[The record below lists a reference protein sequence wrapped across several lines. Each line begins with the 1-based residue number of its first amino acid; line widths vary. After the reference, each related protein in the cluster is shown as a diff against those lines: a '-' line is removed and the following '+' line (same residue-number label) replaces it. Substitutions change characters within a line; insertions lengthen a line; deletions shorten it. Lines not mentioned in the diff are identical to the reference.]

1 MEPIIRIRG
10 LKKVYRVGE
19 ERVRALNGVDLDI
32 YPGEFVCIIGRSGSG
47 KSTLL
52 NMMAGLEKP
61 SRGSIVIAGEHLEK
75 MNEKQLVDFR
85 LRHIGFIFQQFNLFP
100 SMTAVENVTMP
111 LVYRGVSARKRKA
124 AALKM
129 LKDLGLSKHVNHRPS
144 QMSGGQQQRV
154 GIARA
159 FVTRPK
165 VIFADEPTGN
175 LDTKTTIDV
184 MKMMVRFARRYR
196 QTLIIVTHDPEIAD
210 YADRVVTL
218 IDGAITSDVSHEPIY
233 DGKSEQGQTLLPDEL
248 IVPDDEIPQ
257 GPIDASEDEPI
268 PPLADTL
275 LFPDSDPADGFHQA
289 GRTPAVKDTDTS
301 QSDPEP
307 PPPASGAS
315 TDHPAA
321 PDDARQKGDVSP

>member
-100 SMTAVENVTMP
+100 SMTALENVTMP

-159 FVTRPK
+159 LVSNPE

-175 LDTKTTIDV
+175 LDSRTSEEILSLIQAMAKRDNHTLV
-184 MKMMVRFARRYR
+184 M
-196 QTLIIVTHDPEIAD
+196 VTHDPSVAAH
-210 YADRVVTL
+210 ADRVVNIL
-218 IDGAITSDVSHEPIY
+218 DG
-233 DGKSEQGQTLLPDEL
+233 L
-248 IVPDDEIPQ
+248 IVDIVDQ
-257 GPIDASEDEPI
+257 TG
-268 PPLADTL
+268 
-275 LFPDSDPADGFHQA
+275 
-289 GRTPAVKDTDTS
+289 GRSAPGGSAA
-301 QSDPEP
+301 P
-307 PPPASGAS
+307 SGSSAPGGS
-315 TDHPAA
+315 AA
-321 PDDARQKGDVSP
+321 PDGGAAPDAPQPAPEANPNLTEEEHAS

>member
-100 SMTAVENVTMP
+100 SMTALENVTMP

-129 LKDLGLSKHVNHRPS
+129 LKDLGLSKHVNHKPS

-159 FVTRPK
+159 LVSNPE

-175 LDTKTTIDV
+175 LDSRTSEEILSLIQAMAKRDNHTLV
-184 MKMMVRFARRYR
+184 M
-196 QTLIIVTHDPEIAD
+196 VTHDPSVAAH
-210 YADRVVTL
+210 ADRVVNIL
-218 IDGAITSDVSHEPIY
+218 DG
-233 DGKSEQGQTLLPDEL
+233 L
-248 IVPDDEIPQ
+248 IVDIVDQ
-257 GPIDASEDEPI
+257 TG
-268 PPLADTL
+268 
-275 LFPDSDPADGFHQA
+275 
-289 GRTPAVKDTDTS
+289 GRSAP
-301 QSDPEP
+301 
-307 PPPASGAS
+307 SGS
-315 TDHPAA
+315 AA
-321 PDDARQKGDVSP
+321 PSGGSAPDGSAAPSGSSAPGGSAAPSGGSAPDGGSAPNAPQPAPEANPNLTEEEHAS

>member
-1 MEPIIRIRG
+1 MEGKKGGRNLEPIIRIRG

-100 SMTAVENVTMP
+100 SMTALENVTMP
-111 LVYRGVSARKRKA
+111 LVYRGVSVRKRKA

-159 FVTRPK
+159 LVSNPE

-175 LDTKTTIDV
+175 LDSRTSEEILSLIQAMAKRDNHTLV
-184 MKMMVRFARRYR
+184 M
-196 QTLIIVTHDPEIAD
+196 VTHDPSVAAH
-210 YADRVVTL
+210 ADRVVNIL
-218 IDGAITSDVSHEPIY
+218 DG
-233 DGKSEQGQTLLPDEL
+233 L
-248 IVPDDEIPQ
+248 IVDIVDQTGGRSAPSGSSAPD
-257 GPIDASEDEPI
+257 GS
-268 PPLADTL
+268 
-275 LFPDSDPADGFHQA
+275 
-289 GRTPAVKDTDTS
+289 
-301 QSDPEP
+301 
-307 PPPASGAS
+307 
-315 TDHPAA
+315 AA
-321 PDDARQKGDVSP
+321 PDGGAAPDAPQPAPEANPNLTEEEHAS

>member
-159 FVTRPK
+159 LVSNPE

-175 LDTKTTIDV
+175 LDSRTSEEILSLIQAMAKRDNHTLV
-184 MKMMVRFARRYR
+184 M
-196 QTLIIVTHDPEIAD
+196 VTHDPSVAAH
-210 YADRVVTL
+210 ADRVVNIL
-218 IDGAITSDVSHEPIY
+218 DG
-233 DGKSEQGQTLLPDEL
+233 L
-248 IVPDDEIPQ
+248 IVDIVDQ
-257 GPIDASEDEPI
+257 TG
-268 PPLADTL
+268 
-275 LFPDSDPADGFHQA
+275 
-289 GRTPAVKDTDTS
+289 GRSAP
-301 QSDPEP
+301 
-307 PPPASGAS
+307 SGGSAPGGS
-315 TDHPAA
+315 AA
-321 PDDARQKGDVSP
+321 PSGGSASSGVATPDAPQPAPEANPNLTEEEHAS

>member
-159 FVTRPK
+159 LVSNPE

-175 LDTKTTIDV
+175 LDSRTSEEILSLIQAMAKRDNHTLV
-184 MKMMVRFARRYR
+184 M
-196 QTLIIVTHDPEIAD
+196 VTHDPSVAAH
-210 YADRVVTL
+210 ADRVVNIL
-218 IDGAITSDVSHEPIY
+218 DG
-233 DGKSEQGQTLLPDEL
+233 L
-248 IVPDDEIPQ
+248 IVDIVDQTGGRSAPSGGSAPSGSSAPD
-257 GPIDASEDEPI
+257 GS
-268 PPLADTL
+268 
-275 LFPDSDPADGFHQA
+275 
-289 GRTPAVKDTDTS
+289 
-301 QSDPEP
+301 
-307 PPPASGAS
+307 
-315 TDHPAA
+315 AA
-321 PDDARQKGDVSP
+321 PSGGSAPDAPQPAPEANPNLTEEEHAS

>member
-159 FVTRPK
+159 LVSNPE

-175 LDTKTTIDV
+175 LDSRTSEEILSLIQAMAKRDNHTLV
-184 MKMMVRFARRYR
+184 M
-196 QTLIIVTHDPEIAD
+196 VTHDPSVAAH
-210 YADRVVTL
+210 ADRVVNIL
-218 IDGAITSDVSHEPIY
+218 DG
-233 DGKSEQGQTLLPDEL
+233 L
-248 IVPDDEIPQ
+248 IVDIVDQ
-257 GPIDASEDEPI
+257 TG
-268 PPLADTL
+268 
-275 LFPDSDPADGFHQA
+275 
-289 GRTPAVKDTDTS
+289 GRSAP
-301 QSDPEP
+301 
-307 PPPASGAS
+307 SGSSAPS
-315 TDHPAA
+315 GGSAPGGSAA
-321 PDDARQKGDVSP
+321 PSGGSAPNAPQPAPEANPNLTEEEHAS

>member
-129 LKDLGLSKHVNHRPS
+129 LKDLGLSKHVNHKPS

-159 FVTRPK
+159 LVSNPE

-175 LDTKTTIDV
+175 LDSRTSEEILSLIQAMAKRDNHTLV
-184 MKMMVRFARRYR
+184 M
-196 QTLIIVTHDPEIAD
+196 VTHDPSVAAH
-210 YADRVVTL
+210 ADRVVNIL
-218 IDGAITSDVSHEPIY
+218 DG
-233 DGKSEQGQTLLPDEL
+233 L
-248 IVPDDEIPQ
+248 IVDIVDQTGGGSAPSGSSAP
-257 GPIDASEDEPI
+257 S
-268 PPLADTL
+268 
-275 LFPDSDPADGFHQA
+275 
-289 GRTPAVKDTDTS
+289 GRSAPGGGSAPGGS
-301 QSDPEP
+301 
-307 PPPASGAS
+307 
-315 TDHPAA
+315 AA
-321 PDDARQKGDVSP
+321 PSGGSAPNAPQPAPEANPNLTEEEHAS

>member
-159 FVTRPK
+159 LVSNPE

-175 LDTKTTIDV
+175 LDSRTSEEILSLIQAMAKRDNHTLV
-184 MKMMVRFARRYR
+184 M
-196 QTLIIVTHDPEIAD
+196 VTHDPSVAAH
-210 YADRVVTL
+210 ADRVVNIL
-218 IDGAITSDVSHEPIY
+218 DG
-233 DGKSEQGQTLLPDEL
+233 L
-248 IVPDDEIPQ
+248 IVDIVDQ
-257 GPIDASEDEPI
+257 TG
-268 PPLADTL
+268 
-275 LFPDSDPADGFHQA
+275 
-289 GRTPAVKDTDTS
+289 GRSAP
-301 QSDPEP
+301 
-307 PPPASGAS
+307 SGGSAPS
-315 TDHPAA
+315 GSAA
-321 PDDARQKGDVSP
+321 PDGGSAPDGSAAPSGGSAPDAPQPAPEANPNLTEEEHAS

>member
-1 MEPIIRIRG
+1 MEGKKGGRNLEPIIRIRG

-100 SMTAVENVTMP
+100 SMTALENVTMP

-159 FVTRPK
+159 LVSNPE

-175 LDTKTTIDV
+175 LDSRTSEEILSLIQAMAKRDNHTLV
-184 MKMMVRFARRYR
+184 M
-196 QTLIIVTHDPEIAD
+196 VTHDPSVAAH
-210 YADRVVTL
+210 ADRVVNIL
-218 IDGAITSDVSHEPIY
+218 DG
-233 DGKSEQGQTLLPDEL
+233 L
-248 IVPDDEIPQ
+248 IVDIVDQ
-257 GPIDASEDEPI
+257 TG
-268 PPLADTL
+268 
-275 LFPDSDPADGFHQA
+275 
-289 GRTPAVKDTDTS
+289 GRSAPGGSAA
-301 QSDPEP
+301 P
-307 PPPASGAS
+307 SGSSAPGGS
-315 TDHPAA
+315 AA
-321 PDDARQKGDVSP
+321 PDGGAAPDAPQPAPEANPNLTEEEHAS

>member
-1 MEPIIRIRG
+1 
-10 LKKVYRVGE
+10 
-19 ERVRALNGVDLDI
+19 
-32 YPGEFVCIIGRSGSG
+32 
-47 KSTLL
+47 
-52 NMMAGLEKP
+52 MMAGLEKP

-159 FVTRPK
+159 FVSSPK

-175 LDTKTTIDV
+175 LDSRTSKQVLYRMLEMSKNSGVTFV
-184 MKMMVRFARRYR
+184 MVTHEPELAGCADR
-196 QTLIIVTHDPEIAD
+196 IVTI
-210 YADRVVTL
+210 L
-218 IDGAITSDVSHEPIY
+218 
-233 DGKSEQGQTLLPDEL
+233 DGKVCSNVVQDEETKKKNRDALFADLEGNLDIGGEAAKEQ
-248 IVPDDEIPQ
+248 
-257 GPIDASEDEPI
+257 
-268 PPLADTL
+268 
-275 LFPDSDPADGFHQA
+275 
-289 GRTPAVKDTDTS
+289 K
-301 QSDPEP
+301 
-307 PPPASGAS
+307 
-315 TDHPAA
+315 
-321 PDDARQKGDVSP
+321 K

>member
-100 SMTAVENVTMP
+100 SMTALENVTMP

-159 FVTRPK
+159 LVSNPE

-175 LDTKTTIDV
+175 LDSRTSEEILSLIQAMAKRDNHTLV
-184 MKMMVRFARRYR
+184 M
-196 QTLIIVTHDPEIAD
+196 VTHDPSVAAH
-210 YADRVVTL
+210 ADRVVNIL
-218 IDGAITSDVSHEPIY
+218 DG
-233 DGKSEQGQTLLPDEL
+233 L
-248 IVPDDEIPQ
+248 IVDIVDQ
-257 GPIDASEDEPI
+257 TG
-268 PPLADTL
+268 
-275 LFPDSDPADGFHQA
+275 
-289 GRTPAVKDTDTS
+289 GRSAP
-301 QSDPEP
+301 
-307 PPPASGAS
+307 SGS
-315 TDHPAA
+315 AA
-321 PDDARQKGDVSP
+321 PSGGSAPDGGSAPSGSSAPGGSAAPSGGSAPDGGSAPNAPQPAPEANPNLTEEEHAS

>member
-1 MEPIIRIRG
+1 MEGKKGGRNLEPIIRIRG

-100 SMTAVENVTMP
+100 SMTALENVTMP

-129 LKDLGLSKHVNHRPS
+129 LKDLGLSKHVNHKPS

-159 FVTRPK
+159 LVSNPE

-175 LDTKTTIDV
+175 LDSRTSEEILSLIQAMAKRDNHTLV
-184 MKMMVRFARRYR
+184 M
-196 QTLIIVTHDPEIAD
+196 VTHDPSVAAH
-210 YADRVVTL
+210 ADRVVNIL
-218 IDGAITSDVSHEPIY
+218 DG
-233 DGKSEQGQTLLPDEL
+233 L
-248 IVPDDEIPQ
+248 IVDIVDQ
-257 GPIDASEDEPI
+257 TGGS
-268 PPLADTL
+268 
-275 LFPDSDPADGFHQA
+275 
-289 GRTPAVKDTDTS
+289 
-301 QSDPEP
+301 
-307 PPPASGAS
+307 
-315 TDHPAA
+315 AA
-321 PDDARQKGDVSP
+321 PSGRSAPSGSSAPGGGSAPDGGSAPNAPQPAPEANPNLTEEEHAS

>member
-100 SMTAVENVTMP
+100 SMTALENVTMP

-129 LKDLGLSKHVNHRPS
+129 LKDLGLSKHVNHKPS

-159 FVTRPK
+159 LVSNPE
-165 VIFADEPTGN
+165 VIIADEPTGN
-175 LDTKTTIDV
+175 LDSRTSEEILSLIQAMAKRDNHTLV
-184 MKMMVRFARRYR
+184 M
-196 QTLIIVTHDPEIAD
+196 VTHDPSVAAH
-210 YADRVVTL
+210 ADRVVNIL
-218 IDGAITSDVSHEPIY
+218 DG
-233 DGKSEQGQTLLPDEL
+233 L
-248 IVPDDEIPQ
+248 IVDIVDQ
-257 GPIDASEDEPI
+257 TG
-268 PPLADTL
+268 
-275 LFPDSDPADGFHQA
+275 
-289 GRTPAVKDTDTS
+289 GRSAP
-301 QSDPEP
+301 
-307 PPPASGAS
+307 SGSSAPGGS
-315 TDHPAA
+315 AAPSGSAA
-321 PDDARQKGDVSP
+321 PDGGAAPDAPQPAPEANPNLTEEEHAS

>member
-129 LKDLGLSKHVNHRPS
+129 LKDLGLSKHVNHKPS

-159 FVTRPK
+159 LVSNPE

-175 LDTKTTIDV
+175 LDSRTSEEILSLIQAMAKRDNHTLV
-184 MKMMVRFARRYR
+184 M
-196 QTLIIVTHDPEIAD
+196 VTHDPSVAAQ
-210 YADRVVTL
+210 ADRVVNILDGL
-218 IDGAITSDVSHEPIY
+218 IEDIVD
-233 DGKSEQGQTLLPDEL
+233 QT
-248 IVPDDEIPQ
+248 
-257 GPIDASEDEPI
+257 G
-268 PPLADTL
+268 
-275 LFPDSDPADGFHQA
+275 
-289 GRTPAVKDTDTS
+289 GRSAP
-301 QSDPEP
+301 
-307 PPPASGAS
+307 SGGSAPGGS
-315 TDHPAA
+315 AA
-321 PDDARQKGDVSP
+321 PSGGSASSGVATPDAPQPAPEANPNLTEEEHAS

>member
-100 SMTAVENVTMP
+100 SMTALENVTMP

-159 FVTRPK
+159 LVSNPE

-175 LDTKTTIDV
+175 LDSRTSEEILSLIQAMAKRDNH
-184 MKMMVRFARRYR
+184 
-196 QTLIIVTHDPEIAD
+196 TLDMVTHDPSVAAH
-210 YADRVVTL
+210 ADRVVNIL
-218 IDGAITSDVSHEPIY
+218 DG
-233 DGKSEQGQTLLPDEL
+233 L
-248 IVPDDEIPQ
+248 IVDIVDQ
-257 GPIDASEDEPI
+257 TG
-268 PPLADTL
+268 
-275 LFPDSDPADGFHQA
+275 
-289 GRTPAVKDTDTS
+289 GRSAPGGSAA
-301 QSDPEP
+301 P
-307 PPPASGAS
+307 SGSSAPGGS
-315 TDHPAA
+315 AA
-321 PDDARQKGDVSP
+321 PDGGAAPDAPQPAPEANPNLTEEEHAS

>member
-124 AALKM
+124 AALQM
-129 LKDLGLSKHVNHRPS
+129 LKDLGLSKHVNHKPS

-159 FVTRPK
+159 LVSNPE

-175 LDTKTTIDV
+175 LDSRTSEEILSLIQAMAKRDNHTLV
-184 MKMMVRFARRYR
+184 M
-196 QTLIIVTHDPEIAD
+196 VTHDPSVAAH
-210 YADRVVTL
+210 ADRVVNIL
-218 IDGAITSDVSHEPIY
+218 DG
-233 DGKSEQGQTLLPDEL
+233 L
-248 IVPDDEIPQ
+248 IVDIVDQ
-257 GPIDASEDEPI
+257 TG
-268 PPLADTL
+268 
-275 LFPDSDPADGFHQA
+275 
-289 GRTPAVKDTDTS
+289 GRSAP
-301 QSDPEP
+301 
-307 PPPASGAS
+307 SGSAAPGGS
-315 TDHPAA
+315 AAPSGGSAPSGSSAPGGSAA
-321 PDDARQKGDVSP
+321 PDGGAAPDAPQPAPEANPNLTEEEHAS